1 MNMKQIL
8 YTVGI
13 LLLINTGL
21 NAQTKNSSTEI
32 NGFAAKIENS
42 NLLINWNSS
51 AEGQSNYWEVQGSKD
66 GKTFSTIGI
75 VLGEDPAEGGYKYK
89 QSIAKVK
96 PGLKYYRVL
105 HIESDEKATAS
116 NTTAVSK

>member
-1 MNMKQIL
+1 MKHII
-8 YTVGI
+8 YTIGF
-13 LLLINTGL
+13 LLVINSGV
-21 NAQTKNSSTEI
+21 NAQTKNPSIEI
-32 NGFAAKIENS
+32 KDFAAKIENS

-51 AEGQSNYWEVQGSKD
+51 AEGQDNYWEVQGSKD

-75 VLGEDPAEGGYKYK
+75 VLGADPAEGGFKYK

-105 HIESDEKATAS
+105 HVESDEKATAS
-116 NTTAVSK
+116 NTIGVSK